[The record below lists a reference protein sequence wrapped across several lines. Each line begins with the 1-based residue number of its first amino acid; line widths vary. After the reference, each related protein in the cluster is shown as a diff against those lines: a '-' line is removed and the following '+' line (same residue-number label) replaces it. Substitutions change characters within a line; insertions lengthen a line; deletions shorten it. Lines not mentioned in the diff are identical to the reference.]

1 MLSARSISRRGEAG
15 ERLLSGLSL
24 ELPAGGR
31 VAVRGPTGA
40 GKSLL
45 LRSLA
50 LLDPLD
56 DGEVLWDGSP
66 VEDCDVPA
74 FRRRVLYLAQR
85 PALFEGSVEANLEIA
100 YSLSGTGGRFERDR
114 AITRLDALGRG
125 TDFLARDQSR
135 LSGGEAQLVALVRA
149 LQVEP
154 QVLLLDE
161 PTAAMDPET
170 EGAAESAILSWL
182 AADECRA
189 FLWVSHSSEQ
199 AARLADQTW
208 TLRDGRLDGHAAT
221 GSGAGR

>member
-1 MLSARSISRRGEAG
+1 MLSADAIGRRGEDG

-24 ELPAGGR
+24 ELPAGSR
-31 VAVRGPTGA
+31 VAIQGPTGA

-50 LLDPLD
+50 LLDPVEE
-56 DGEVLWDGSP
+56 GEVRWGGSP
-66 VEDCDVPA
+66 IEDCDVPE

-85 PALFEGSVEANLEIA
+85 PALFEGTVEDNLRIP
-100 YSLSGTGGRFERDR
+100 YSLRHTEGRFDRQATVERL
-114 AITRLDALGRG
+114 AILGREAS
-125 TDFLARDQSR
+125 FLSRRQGR

-149 LQVEP
+149 LQLEP

-170 EGAAESAILSWL
+170 ESAAEGVLLAWL
-182 AADECRA
+182 GGDADRS

-199 AARLADQTW
+199 TERVAQERW
-208 TLRDGRLDGHAAT
+208 TLRGGRLRT
-221 GSGAGR
+221 R